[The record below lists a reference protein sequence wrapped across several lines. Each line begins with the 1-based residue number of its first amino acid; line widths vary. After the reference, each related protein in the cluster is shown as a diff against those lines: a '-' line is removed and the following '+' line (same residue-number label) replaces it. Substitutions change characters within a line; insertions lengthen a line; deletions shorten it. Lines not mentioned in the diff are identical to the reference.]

1 MRNIRNNSTESH
13 DKGQISSDDLGSF
26 FKSYFVMRMVLR
38 LIKISFNKVLRI
50 VSNIKGHRIK
60 MCSVRNACFF
70 FYTREWHEEMCVCWK
85 VSVSHEM
92 FWHFTLPLLPKR
104 LLIKVLIWP
113 FEPRLTFQNAFTV
126 GKLAPFA
133 VYCLFLLSLYK
144 HSVRFIISWWFTGNF
159 YIEILPT
166 LMVRIA
172 FLFYWAGL
180 RSRN

>member
-1 MRNIRNNSTESH
+1 MCNIRDSSIESH
-13 DKGQISSDDLGSF
+13 DKDQISSDDLGSF
-26 FKSYFVMRMVLR
+26 FKSYFVMWMVLR

-104 LLIKVLIWP
+104 LLIKVLLWP
-113 FEPRLTFQNAFTV
+113 FEPRLTFQNGFTV
-126 GKLAPFA
+126 GKLAPLA

-144 HSVRFIISWWFTGNF
+144 HYKLGQIH
-159 YIEILPT
+159 YIV
-166 LMVRIA
+166 MV
-172 FLFYWAGL
+172 YWQL
-180 RSRN
+180 LHWNPSYFDD